1 MEKVWFPQ
9 ELGIRELM
17 ACLELGARMEEEM
30 IDVSVLRFV
39 VLNLS
44 KINKVNS
51 VRLWHNVS
59 YQWSCWFRCNFQF

>member
-1 MEKVWFPQ
+1 
-9 ELGIRELM
+9 
-17 ACLELGARMEEEM
+17 M
-30 IDVSVLRFV
+30 IDVSVLRLV

-59 YQWSCWFRCNFQF
+59 YQRSCWFRINFQFGEGRSRKSGLMVLV